1 MFIQMCPLLR
11 ITLLEAIFLIELK
24 NVDKPNFK
32 VFLQLRSKRPC
43 IEFKSPYKKSKTLQK
58 LAFQTLV

>member
-1 MFIQMCPLLR
+1 
-11 ITLLEAIFLIELK
+11 LEAIFLIELK
-24 NVDKPNFK
+24 NVNKPNFK

-43 IEFKSPYKKSKTLQK
+43 IEFKSSYKKSKTLQK